1 MPMYNV
7 GSYWRPIQA
16 GTEDLRGKTRP
27 FLCRLGVHRPHRKAS
42 AKSRMCLRCPYFWIV
57 R

>member
-57 R
+57 